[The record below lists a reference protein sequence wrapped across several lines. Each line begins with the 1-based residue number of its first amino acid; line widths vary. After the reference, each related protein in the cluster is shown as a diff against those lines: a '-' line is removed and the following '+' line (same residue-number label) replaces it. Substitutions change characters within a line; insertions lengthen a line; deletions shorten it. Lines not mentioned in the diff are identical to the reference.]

1 MQSNYAI
8 FQKQPNTVGSFLEQG
23 IGGLLGPRFTTDV
36 NDATAVL
43 QSDFTDLN
51 SLAPIVL
58 DNPTDV
64 FGNIIAEN
72 LLQQQEG
79 PRIFTPTHGDPLPP
93 EMLPPPIYD
102 FDYPEPAPIDP
113 GPPIFFDPP
122 ITSDPGQ
129 AERIPDDQLTP
140 EQFDSLYGPR
150 TSDPGRIARI
160 PDDQLT
166 AEQLMAL
173 YGDDDYP
180 RPAISPTPGGDG
192 TAALINELPPEFPEV
207 ADQFI
212 PGIEE
217 GPVVVS
223 EPIGQPMDTTTTTDT
238 GTNPFYAGATN
249 VAQPP
254 SMTPVA
260 PSFGLDV
267 GVGSYGTPANTAGF
281 SHPNIGGFGGFNL
294 PSTPTAPEPT
304 PTTATGVAPQTTATS
319 LPTVN
324 SFAGFNGFGGFG
336 GF

>member
-304 PTTATGVAPQTTATS
+304 PTTATAVAPQTTTTP

>member
-8 FQKQPNTVGSFLEQG
+8 FQKQPNTQG
-23 IGGLLGPRFTTDV
+23 IGGLFNPRVTTDI
-36 NDATAVL
+36 NDAAAFL

-51 SLAPIVL
+51 SLAPIIL

-72 LLQQQEG
+72 LLTQ
-79 PRIFTPTHGDPLPP
+79 PDV
-93 EMLPPPIYD
+93 LPPPIYD

-113 GPPIFFDPP
+113 YVQPPIQFPPLGDEADTYPDSYRVSETVEDP
-122 ITSDPGQ
+122 
-129 AERIPDDQLTP
+129 
-140 EQFDSLYGPR
+140 F
-150 TSDPGRIARI
+150 
-160 PDDQLT
+160 
-166 AEQLMAL
+166 
-173 YGDDDYP
+173 
-180 RPAISPTPGGDG
+180 ISPSPRGD
-192 TAALINELPPEFPEV
+192 AINELPPEFPEV

-223 EPIGQPMDTTTTTDT
+223 EPIGQPMDTTTTPGIGTD
-238 GTNPFYAGATN
+238 NPVYAGATN

-260 PSFGLDV
+260 PSFSLDV
-267 GVGSYGTPANTAGF
+267 GVGGYGTPTNTAGF
-281 SHPNIGGFGGFNL
+281 GNYDFGNIGGFGGFNL
-294 PSTPTAPEPT
+294 PSTLTPPEPT
-304 PTTATGVAPQTTATS
+304 PTIATTAAPQTTTTA

>member
-102 FDYPEPAPIDP
+102 FDYPEPAPIN
-113 GPPIFFDPP
+113 
-122 ITSDPGQ
+122 PGQ
-129 AERIPDDQLTP
+129 IERIPDDQLTP

-207 ADQFI
+207 SDQFI

-223 EPIGQPMDTTTTTDT
+223 EPIGQPMDTATTTGT

-249 VAQPP
+249 VSQPP

-304 PTTATGVAPQTTATS
+304 PTTATAVAPQTTTTP

-324 SFAGFNGFGGFG
+324 SFAGFNGFSGFG

>member
-8 FQKQPNTVGSFLEQG
+8 FQKQPNTVGSFLQQG
-23 IGGLLGPRFTTDV
+23 IGGLFNPRVTTDI
-36 NDATAVL
+36 NDAAAVL
-43 QSDFTDLN
+43 QSNFTDLN
-51 SLAPIVL
+51 SLAPIIL

-72 LLQQQEG
+72 LLTQ
-79 PRIFTPTHGDPLPP
+79 PDV
-93 EMLPPPIYD
+93 LPPPIYD

-113 GPPIFFDPP
+113 YVQPPIQFPPLGDEADTYPDSFGVSETVEDP
-122 ITSDPGQ
+122 
-129 AERIPDDQLTP
+129 
-140 EQFDSLYGPR
+140 F
-150 TSDPGRIARI
+150 
-160 PDDQLT
+160 
-166 AEQLMAL
+166 
-173 YGDDDYP
+173 
-180 RPAISPTPGGDG
+180 ISPSPGGDA
-192 TAALINELPPEFPEV
+192 TNELPPEFPEV

-223 EPIGQPMDTTTTTDT
+223 EPIGQPIDT
-238 GTNPFYAGATN
+238 GNNPFYAGATN

-260 PSFGLDV
+260 PSFSLDV
-267 GVGSYGTPANTAGF
+267 GVGGYGTPTNTAGIDNRLDYF
-281 SHPNIGGFGGFNL
+281 DNRAIGMGGFGGFDV
-294 PSTPTAPEPT
+294 PT
-304 PTTATGVAPQTTATS
+304 PTTNRLDYFDNRAATTATPQTTTTP